1 MASTQASKRLMS
13 KMVQAMPICIIM
25 RELGR
30 VSGGF
35 LNRNRIQVCFLRD
48 WLIHKQVFATV
59 VFKKGSWILHYCIQ
73 TTMLS
78 FCPRFLT
85 LTGNDTVK
93 GRNSHAPS
101 YQWQNS
107 GNETH
112 GMIYYLLLH

>member
-1 MASTQASKRLMS
+1 MALTQASKRLMS

-59 VFKKGSWILHYCIQ
+59 VFKKGSWIPHYCIQ

-78 FCPRFLT
+78 FCTRFLT
-85 LTGNDTVK
+85 LYREWYSQRSQQPCALISMAK
-93 GRNSHAPS
+93 RR
-101 YQWQNS
+101 
-107 GNETH
+107 
-112 GMIYYLLLH
+112 